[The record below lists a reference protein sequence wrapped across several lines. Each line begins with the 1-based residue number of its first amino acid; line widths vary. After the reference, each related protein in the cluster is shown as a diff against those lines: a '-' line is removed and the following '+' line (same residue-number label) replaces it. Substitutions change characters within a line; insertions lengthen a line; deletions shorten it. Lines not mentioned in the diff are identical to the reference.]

1 MVINIIVSIII
12 IIIITVCGKEPLRGF
27 EPARSAAAAR
37 APDRCGDANFAN
49 KSPVLR
55 QFALLFASPLFSLSL
70 SLTRNLVCG
79 HLSITTKKD
88 FVLLLSL
95 GVCGRGGGAA
105 EAGGAVVAAMN
116 EDLVQVGF
124 GEGMMSDV
132 EVKNSSSKLQDV
144 EMMKQEMVV
153 SDFMDE
159 QPDLAA
165 RRFLAEIESEME
177 RVKEIF
183 VRVENANNESK
194 ALHRT
199 DSLKSLWHRMENDIA
214 LVSSHQSLAQST
226 THPPPPVS
234 LHPSVASLRREGNYG
249 RFLMIDLYE
258 AGIHCYIQRRLETFP
273 SIDGTCLIVTE
284 PRSFWTPT
292 FFLICNCIS
301 VCSSCR

>member
-1 MVINIIVSIII
+1 MVIIVIV
-12 IIIITVCGKEPLRGF
+12 IIIITSVCGTEPLRGF

-37 APDRCGDANFAN
+37 APDRCGDANFA
-49 KSPVLR
+49 KKWPVLSH
-55 QFALLFASPLFSLSL
+55 FALLFASSLFSLSL
-70 SLTRNLVCG
+70 SRTRNLVCG

-95 GVCGRGGGAA
+95 GVCGRGGGGGA

-132 EVKNSSSKLQDV
+132 EVKKSSSKLQDV
-144 EMMKQEMVV
+144 EMMKQEMVN
-153 SDFMDE
+153 SEFMDE

-183 VRVENANNESK
+183 VRIENANNESK

-199 DSLKSLWHRMENDIA
+199 DSLKTSWHRMDNDIA
-214 LVSSHQSLAQST
+214 LVSSHQSLTQST
-226 THPPPPVS
+226 TPP
-234 LHPSVASLRREGNYG
+234 LRFTASISC
-249 RFLMIDLYE
+249 M
-258 AGIHCYIQRRLETFP
+258 
-273 SIDGTCLIVTE
+273 VTE
-284 PRSFWTPT
+284 RRKLRSFLDDRSVRGRSPLSHPMSSRDICINWRNL
-292 FFLICNCIS
+292 FDCKGAMLILDSDILSDMQLHRCI
-301 VCSSCR
+301 CSACR

>member
-1 MVINIIVSIII
+1 
-12 IIIITVCGKEPLRGF
+12 VCGKEPLRGF

-55 QFALLFASPLFSLSL
+55 HFALLFASPLFSLSL
-70 SLTRNLVCG
+70 AHTKSCLRASLDHNEKRFCFVASAWSVRKRRRSSRTRRSS
-79 HLSITTKKD
+79 SI
-88 FVLLLSL
+88 
-95 GVCGRGGGAA
+95 
-105 EAGGAVVAAMN
+105 AAMN

-132 EVKNSSSKLQDV
+132 EVKKSSSKLQDV
-144 EMMKQEMVV
+144 EMMKQEIVN
-153 SDFMDE
+153 SEFMDE

-199 DSLKSLWHRMENDIA
+199 DSLRTLWHRMNNDIA
-214 LVSSHQSLAQST
+214 LVSSRQSLAQST
-226 THPPPPVS
+226 TSPPPPPPPVS
-234 LHPSVASLRREGNYG
+234 LHPSVAWLRREGNYG

-258 AGIHCYIQRRLETFP
+258 ASIHCHIQRRLETFP

-284 PRSFWTPT
+284 PRSVWTPT
-292 FFLICNCIS
+292 FFLICNCIA
-301 VCSSCR
+301 VCSACR